1 MARGKI
7 RFVVSEKINERGFMI
22 RIKRKN
28 PIDHEFLKKI
38 EIQKSVNFLD
48 NGIWQIDYNVYLNN
62 KIIGFATILSNRNF
76 IREMQIEKKFQ
87 RKGVMS
93 YLYDYIEKDRNIKLI
108 PSENLLKDGRLFWKN
123 RLKKSNPTDKEFL
136 SKIKIKKS
144 KTKYYIRYEALY
156 KTSVIAVADFYSQ
169 DNSVSSI
176 WIEIPYRRKGLASFM
191 YDYIEKD
198 QKINLIPSRDL
209 LPDGR
214 RFWENRLKNKPEKLG
229 LLYR

>member
-1 MARGKI
+1 
-7 RFVVSEKINERGFMI
+7 MI
-22 RIKRKN
+22 RIKKKN
-28 PIDHEFLKKI
+28 PTDHEFLKKI

-76 IREMQIEKKFQ
+76 IREMQIEKQFQ

-123 RLKKSNPTDKEFL
+123 RLKKSNPADKEFL
-136 SKIKIKKS
+136 SKIKIKKEKFEKMVS
-144 KTKYYIRYEALY
+144 Y
-156 KTSVIAVADFYSQ
+156 KAYLNDSPIAIADYFPKE
-169 DNSVSSI
+169 NAVLSI
-176 WIEIPYRRKGLASFM
+176 WISTLYRRKGLGTLL
-191 YDYIEKD
+191 YDIIENDFNTK
-198 QKINLIPSRDL
+198 LIPSIDL